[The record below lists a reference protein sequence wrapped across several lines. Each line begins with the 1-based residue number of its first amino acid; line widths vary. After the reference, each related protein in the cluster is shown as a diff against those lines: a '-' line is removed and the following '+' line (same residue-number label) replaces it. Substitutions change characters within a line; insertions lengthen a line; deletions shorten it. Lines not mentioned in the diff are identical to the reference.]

1 MVQGGE
7 ANDFRDI
14 MLPTD
19 SQCSQS
25 MSQDEKAKPRKGEKR
40 KYMLAY
46 ETVPAQMLNV
56 YGRATFPDMS
66 DEDVWKHMNEPLKT
80 GAEYMTEYCSM
91 DSERRGVAFNRFC
104 LSMVLFFFSCFYS
117 SSFFFCRFLHSLI
130 SFFVFSVFF
139 FAFSFFIFVNRKHIG
154 IQIEISKLVRR
165 QQK

>member
-19 SQCSQS
+19 TQCSQS
-25 MSQDEKAKPRKGEKR
+25 MSQDEKAKPSQDEKAKFRKGEKR

-66 DEDVWKHMNEPLKT
+66 DEAVWKHMNEPLKT
-80 GAEYMTEYCSM
+80 GSEYMTEYCSL
-91 DSERRGVAFNRFC
+91 DPERRGVAFNRFC
-104 LSMVLFFFSCFYS
+104 LSMVHFLFF
-117 SSFFFCRFLHSLI
+117 SSFFSVDFCI
-130 SFFVFSVFF
+130 
-139 FAFSFFIFVNRKHIG
+139 A
-154 IQIEISKLVRR
+154 
-165 QQK
+165 

>member
-66 DEDVWKHMNEPLKT
+66 DEAVWKHMNEPLKT
-80 GAEYMTEYCSM
+80 GSEYMTEYCSL
-91 DSERRGVAFNRFC
+91 DPERRGVAFNRFC
-104 LSMVLFFFSCFYS
+104 LSMVHFLFFP
-117 SSFFFCRFLHSLI
+117 FFF
-130 SFFVFSVFF
+130 FF
-139 FAFSFFIFVNRKHIG
+139 FFLSNFA
-154 IQIEISKLVRR
+154 
-165 QQK
+165 